1 MDMRRKT
8 GIILILFCM
17 AAILAVIWY
26 CLFAATRPSSHADG
40 TLVKAVTYSE
50 ETRMVS

>member
-1 MDMRRKT
+1 MNLKNKT
-8 GIILILFCM
+8 GILLILFCM

-26 CLFAATRPSSHADG
+26 CLFAVTRPSSHVDG

-50 ETRMVS
+50 TEMAS